1 MNVVFH
7 HSNDDPELHARVTN
21 NVANLLDDST
31 VETDAVALVAN
42 SGGLRLLVADS
53 SQREAVETLQERG
66 VVFKQC
72 RNTFAGTEVGEDD
85 LIDGVEVVP
94 SGVGELARLQE
105 AGYAYLRP

>member
-7 HSNDDPELHARVTN
+7 HSNDDPDLHDRVTN
-21 NVANLLDDST
+21 NVANLLDDAT
-31 VETDAVALVAN
+31 VETDEVTLVAN
-42 SGGLRLLVADS
+42 SGGLQLLVADS
-53 SQREAVETLQERG
+53 PQREAVETLQERG

-72 RNTFAGTEVGEDD
+72 RNTFAGTEVGEAD

-105 AGYAYLRP
+105 AGYTYLKP